1 MDYLNVFL
9 KLVIGVAYAV
19 AVMKISGKSNLAPM
33 SPIDQIQ
40 NYILGGIIGGVL
52 YSRSITVLDFVFVM
66 TSWAVIS
73 LSVNFLRKK
82 NNWFRK
88 TLDGSTITV
97 IEDGAIVRSGVEK
110 AKINLSDLYLK
121 LRLQGIVDI
130 QSISHAQLEQNGQL
144 VVITKEE
151 SQKFPIL
158 LVVDKVIYTENLK
171 QIGRDESYI
180 EEIMNQHKIASL
192 DDIATIEYYEEKVRI
207 INFC

>member
-66 TSWAVIS
+66 TSWALIS

-151 SQKFPIL
+151 SQKLPIL

-171 QIGRDESYI
+171 KIGKDESYI
-180 EEIMNQHKIASL
+180 EEIMNQNKIESL

>member
-9 KLVIGVAYAV
+9 KLVIGVVYAV

-130 QSISHAQLEQNGQL
+130 QSIFHAQLEQNGQL

-171 QIGRDESYI
+171 QIGKDESYI

-207 INFC
+207 IDFC

>member
-66 TSWAVIS
+66 TSWAMIS
-73 LSVNFLRKK
+73 LSVNLLRKK

-171 QIGRDESYI
+171 QIGKDESYI

>member
-19 AVMKISGKSNLAPM
+19 GVMKISGKSNLAPM

-130 QSISHAQLEQNGQL
+130 QSIFHAQLEQNGQL

-171 QIGRDESYI
+171 QIGKDESYI

-192 DDIATIEYYEEKVRI
+192 DDIATIEYYEEKARI
-207 INFC
+207 IDFC

>member
-66 TSWAVIS
+66 TSWALIS

-130 QSISHAQLEQNGQL
+130 PSISHAQLEQNGQL

>member
-9 KLVIGVAYAV
+9 KLVIGVVYAV

-88 TLDGSTITV
+88 ALDGSTITV
-97 IEDGAIVRSGVEK
+97 IEDGAIVRSGVEQ

-151 SQKFPIL
+151 SQRFPIL
-158 LVVDKVIYTENLK
+158 LVVDKVIYTDNLTK
-171 QIGRDESYI
+171 IGKDESYI
-180 EEIMNQHKIASL
+180 EEIMNQFKIGSL
-192 DDIATIEYYEEKVRI
+192 DDIATIEYYEEQVRI
-207 INFC
+207 IDFC

>member
-19 AVMKISGKSNLAPM
+19 GVMKISGKSNLAPM

-66 TSWAVIS
+66 TSWAAIS
-73 LSVNFLRKK
+73 LSVNFFRKK

-88 TLDGSTITV
+88 TLDGSPITV
-97 IEDGAIVRSGVEK
+97 IEDGAIVRRGVEQ

-151 SQKFPIL
+151 SMKFPVL
-158 LVVDKVIYTENLK
+158 LVVDKVIYYENLK
-171 QIGRDESYI
+171 QIGKDESYI
-180 EEIMNQHKIASL
+180 EDIMSEHNIKSL
-192 DDIATIEYYEEKVRI
+192 DDIATIEYFEGKIRI
-207 INFC
+207 IDFC

>member
-171 QIGRDESYI
+171 QIGKDESYI
-180 EEIMNQHKIASL
+180 EEIMNRYQIASL

-207 INFC
+207 IDFC